1 MSVSLADFGYALQ
14 EYYSKSAVENVALRD
29 HAFLSMIKRVKTS
42 GEVHTFPT
50 VYGLGGGRSASFT
63 NAQGNPSGSKGAK
76 FKVECVNDYA
86 VVQIDTDVLEAADG
100 MDAASFLKAQVV
112 EFDAKLAA
120 LGNSLSHGLFRSGS
134 GSIGK
139 VSAAQVASDTTITL
153 ANADDALFLEVG
165 MKIVADSVDGGGTV
179 GTTISFVK
187 SVDRDAG
194 TFEAS
199 ASVGSAALTAT
210 ASDLTANQYVF
221 PYGDYDAKMTGVA
234 GWIPATVAS
243 NDSFFGV
250 NRSADRIRLAGHYLT
265 KTGVPVEEA
274 ISDAVEKIC
283 KMSQGNPK
291 HVFLP
296 YGKWNEL
303 NKSMA
308 SKQQF
313 IDVKPSG
320 EAAFMFQG
328 IMLNGPRGP
337 LTVLPDSDIPAN
349 EMLVTQLDTWELI
362 FMGNGV
368 PHLQNMDGNQIL
380 RTASADAIEARW
392 KARCQLINKAPAFS
406 ARVILS

>member
-1 MSVSLADFGYALQ
+1 
-14 EYYSKSAVENVALRD
+14 
-29 HAFLSMIKRVKTS
+29 
-42 GEVHTFPT
+42 
-50 VYGLGGGRSASFT
+50 
-63 NAQGNPSGSKGAK
+63 
-76 FKVECVNDYA
+76 
-86 VVQIDTDVLEAADG
+86 
-100 MDAASFLKAQVV
+100 MDAASFLKAQVI

-120 LGNSLSHGLFRSGS
+120 LGNSLSHAAFRSGS
-134 GSIGK
+134 GSIGQI
-139 VSAAQVASDTTITL
+139 SASQAASGTTL
-153 ANADDALFLEVG
+153 AFVNSDDAMFLEVG
-165 MKIVADSVDGGGTV
+165 MKVYADSVDGGGTV

-194 TFEAS
+194 TFQLA
-199 ASVGSAALTAT
+199 ATVNGAALSAT
-210 ASDLTANQYVF
+210 ASDCTAGQFVF

-250 NRSADRIRLAGHYLT
+250 NRSVDRIRLAGHYLT

-274 ISDAVEKIC
+274 ISDAVERIC
-283 KMSQGNPK
+283 RMSQGNPR

-296 YGKWNEL
+296 YSQWNAL
-303 NKSMA
+303 NKSLA

-362 FMGNGV
+362 HMGNGV